1 MDELTQAVEMLLSIT
16 RSEIADNKP
25 QQALAALLHVIR
37 LTRGEDAIMEVLD
50 NAKHKAT
57 IEIDQMILT
66 ENLNEARRISLLLL
80 EQDSILSEREEQE
93 ILKDAFEDGSSVYC
107 VKCGDLVSR
116 LRWDAHQQYW
126 CAASDEMDI
135 SDI

>member
-16 RSEIADNKP
+16 RTELADNNP

-37 LTRGEDAIMEVLD
+37 LTRGEDAILEVLE
-50 NAKHKAT
+50 NAKVKASK
-57 IEIDQMILT
+57 EIDESMLT

-80 EQDSILSEREEQE
+80 EQDTILSERDEQD
-93 ILKDAFEDGSSVYC
+93 ILKDAFEDGSSLFC

-116 LRWDAHQQYW
+116 LRWEAHQQYW
-126 CAASDEMDI
+126 CSANQQLDI
-135 SDI
+135 DDI